1 MATFIGFIFQPSH
14 TKFQLFFNPWGVAV
28 YVMLRWRF
36 IYLFL
41 HPSLLFL
48 YRNGIYKI
56 NLKDKLKEKAVP
68 QGNLQNRPDFGKEGT
83 QVNTDWDTNSD
94 TYKLM
99 HDYLTR

>member
-1 MATFIGFIFQPSH
+1 M
-14 TKFQLFFNPWGVAV
+14 
-28 YVMLRWRF
+28 YVILSEIKVRSRF

-41 HPSLLFL
+41 HPLLLFL

-56 NLKDKLKEKAVP
+56 NLKDKSTAKTAP
-68 QGNLQNRPDFGKEGT
+68 QSNLQNRPDFGKEGT